1 MSDNVYARELTPGG
15 LTFEDLDW
23 LRKHL
28 KQRALEQQG
37 TLAFRMRPGAHQK
50 TRDSAPSA
58 AAKLAFTEALL
69 ERLEATMETLV

>member
-1 MSDNVYARELTPGG
+1 MSDNVYLRELTPGG
-15 LTFEDLDW
+15 LTYEDLDW

-37 TLAFRMRPGAHQK
+37 ILAIRMSPGARQK

-58 AAKLAFTEALL
+58 AAKLAATKALL
-69 ERLEATMETLV
+69 ERLENTMETLV